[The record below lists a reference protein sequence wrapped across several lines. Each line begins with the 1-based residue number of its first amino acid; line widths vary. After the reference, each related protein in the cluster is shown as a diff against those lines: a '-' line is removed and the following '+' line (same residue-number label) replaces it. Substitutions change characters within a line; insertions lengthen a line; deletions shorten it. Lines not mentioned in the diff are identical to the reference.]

1 MMRPDYLAETRID
14 ILAKKREGIKTFE
27 DLHIMPLAAHHF
39 IHDYGQ
45 FMAQR
50 FGIESENSHDLD
62 EKDANDEAN

>member
-1 MMRPDYLAETRID
+1 MMRPDYLAECRID

-27 DLHIMPLAAHHF
+27 DLHILPLSPQHYMN
-39 IHDYGQ
+39 DYGQ

-50 FGIESENSHDLD
+50 LGIDNETVQDLD

>member
-1 MMRPDYLAETRID
+1 MMRPDYLAECRID

-27 DLHIMPLAAHHF
+27 DLHILPLSAQHYLN
-39 IHDYGQ
+39 DYGQ

-50 FGIESENSHDLD
+50 LGIDNEAVQDLD